1 MKKFAWVAP
10 ISLLVIVLSSGHAQ
24 AATFTETQDA
34 GEVLSNAVRVVSPE
48 SQPLESISGTLSGDA
63 DLFRLSMTGDQKF
76 SATTTG
82 GANFD
87 TQLFLF
93 DSGGKGVY
101 GNDND
106 GASFQSALPIGGFS
120 PEKSGTYYLGISGFD
135 YDPVSPDGEIFADF
149 PDAGFNTVAG
159 PTGPGGESVLSG
171 FDGARLEPGGSY
183 TIALTGAETETKSVP
198 EPSSVL
204 GILALGAWSVG
215 TLLKKTKPV
224 L

>member
-1 MKKFAWVAP
+1 MKKFVWVAP
-10 ISLLVIVLSSGHAQ
+10 ISLLAVVLSSGHAQ

-34 GEVLSNAVRVVSPE
+34 GEILSSAVRVISPE
-48 SQPLESISGTLSGDA
+48 LQPLESISGILSSDA
-63 DLFRLSMTGDQKF
+63 DLFRISLTGGQSF

-101 GNDND
+101 GNDNA
-106 GASFQSALPIGGFS
+106 GVSFQSTLPIGGFS
-120 PEKSGTYYLGISGFD
+120 PQKSGTYYLGISGFD
-135 YDPVSPDGEIFADF
+135 YDPVSTAGEIFTDF
-149 PDAGFNTVAG
+149 PDTGFDTVAG
-159 PTGPGGESVLSG
+159 PTGAGGKSALSG

-183 TIALTGAETETKSVP
+183 TIALTGAQTETKSVP

-204 GILALGAWSVG
+204 GILAVGAWSIG
-215 TLLKKTKPV
+215 ALLKKTKPV